1 MALIV
6 IKRLVLE
13 HLFLLNPIPLINLI
27 GIILAQLNFCSLAVG
42 FLMKNIEIDE
52 ELYQYIVSN
61 TQAIGESA
69 SSILRRL
76 LLLEESHH
84 TTSVAQAQKHA
95 EAEVLTKK
103 QVAVTSEVERTDTQA
118 SSQLAQ
124 ASLATEQS
132 VSRESVFN
140 FINKEELAMQRGA
153 VGRFLLILAA
163 LYRAHPKQFNVV
175 TNIAPKESAR
185 KNKRLYF
192 AHSEAELAASG
203 SSTKPKQIPESPFWV
218 MTNSN
223 TTRKKMMLTKA
234 AISLGYGIEEVEKIR
249 DLL

>member
-1 MALIV
+1 
-6 IKRLVLE
+6 
-13 HLFLLNPIPLINLI
+13 
-27 GIILAQLNFCSLAVG
+27 LAQLNFCSLAVE

-76 LLLEESHH
+76 LSLGEGEQVL
-84 TTSVAQAQKHA
+84 SVAKAQKHA
-95 EAEVLTKK
+95 IDNSEETLTAIQAETLTAIQAETLTAR
-103 QVAVTSEVERTDTQA
+103 QVEPTTDTQA
-118 SSQLAQ
+118 SSHNAQ
-124 ASLATEQS
+124 AGQP
-132 VSRESVFN
+132 VSQPVRRPASQESVFN

-163 LYRAHPKQFNVV
+163 LYRAHPEQFNVV

-234 AISLGYGIEEVEKIR
+234 AMSLGYGVEEVEKIR

>member
-1 MALIV
+1 
-6 IKRLVLE
+6 
-13 HLFLLNPIPLINLI
+13 
-27 GIILAQLNFCSLAVG
+27 
-42 FLMKNIEIDE
+42 MKNIEIDE
-52 ELYQYIVSN
+52 ELYQHIVSN

-76 LLLEESHH
+76 LLLGEGEHAL
-84 TTSVAQAQKHA
+84 SVAKAQKQGINSELEMLTERQA
-95 EAEVLTKK
+95 EPEAKPVG
-103 QVAVTSEVERTDTQA
+103 DTQA
-118 SSQLAQ
+118 SGHIAQ
-124 ASLATEQS
+124 AAQP
-132 VSRESVFN
+132 VSQPASQESVFN

-163 LYRAHPKQFNVV
+163 LYRAHPEQFNVV

-234 AISLGYGIEEVEKIR
+234 AMSLGYGVGEVEKIR

>member
-1 MALIV
+1 
-6 IKRLVLE
+6 
-13 HLFLLNPIPLINLI
+13 
-27 GIILAQLNFCSLAVG
+27 
-42 FLMKNIEIDE
+42 
-52 ELYQYIVSN
+52 
-61 TQAIGESA
+61 
-69 SSILRRL
+69 
-76 LLLEESHH
+76 
-84 TTSVAQAQKHA
+84 
-95 EAEVLTKK
+95 
-103 QVAVTSEVERTDTQA
+103 
-118 SSQLAQ
+118 
-124 ASLATEQS
+124 
-132 VSRESVFN
+132 
-140 FINKEELAMQRGA
+140 

-163 LYRAHPKQFNVV
+163 LYRAHPEQFNVV

-234 AISLGYGIEEVEKIR
+234 AMSLGYGVEEVEKIR